1 MSFISN
7 YWSEYK
13 KCKRDFSQEHHNKDI
28 YKEDKRYKDGKRLV
42 GSYSVYINRKRGDR
56 ELGYVIYGMSYSPS
70 FVEGMARLN
79 FCWKRTF
86 IEVCYEKEFLRGLL
100 AFLLGTI
107 IPYMQFYAIIA
118 CTKKYRQSNATGLNK
133 LIFTLYALF
142 LSILTLAIYAGIIY
156 CIILLVKRV

>member
-79 FCWKRTF
+79 FCWERCF
-86 IEVCYEKEFLRGLL
+86 IGFIFYAEFIKKIG
-100 AFLLGTI
+100 ACLLGTL
-107 IPYMQFYAIIA
+107 IPGFQFFAIIVLTITYWRSKA
-118 CTKKYRQSNATGLNK
+118 IVLNK